1 MKKMFISI
9 ATTALVFVKGC
20 SVSNKVIIPL
30 SKQLL
35 VEDTYNI
42 IWNGTSIAYRF
53 ANEKWERAANY
64 DYQFSVIQKRY
75 EQQWK
80 SIKNLHRLH
89 PDYDGKAGE
98 RNQTMYF
105 ELNYSLKN
113 EGLVSVLTSS
123 LGNGKGRSD
132 KEFRKQLLEFEVKD
146 ISSFAPY
153 DHIRITQEYKYEEG
167 VLEETVLL
175 FKIKNGKEVPFM
187 KNEERAFFYTKGKVD
202 IAPGIFKQ

>member
-1 MKKMFISI
+1 
-9 ATTALVFVKGC
+9 
-20 SVSNKVIIPL
+20 
-30 SKQLL
+30 
-35 VEDTYNI
+35 
-42 IWNGTSIAYRF
+42 
-53 ANEKWERAANY
+53 
-64 DYQFSVIQKRY
+64 
-75 EQQWK
+75 
-80 SIKNLHRLH
+80 
-89 PDYDGKAGE
+89 
-98 RNQTMYF
+98 MYF

-123 LGNGKGRSD
+123 LGDGKGTSD

-187 KNEERAFFYTKGKVD
+187 KNEDWAFFYTKGKVAM
-202 IAPGIFKQ
+202 APGISKQ